1 MTLIFVLTYKL
12 QFQILNVTMSK
23 IWKHF
28 EVGCH
33 NIIFA
38 TFNTNYS
45 GIEDNMV
52 HAGLRKETSNM
63 WNNPIMMSSTS
74 RQVFSLLHP
83 SKFDTFSLP
92 FSSYL
97 ATPSS
102 PSPWSTTWLS

>member
-1 MTLIFVLTYKL
+1 
-12 QFQILNVTMSK
+12 MSK

-63 WNNPIMMSSTS
+63 WNNPIMKSSTT

-83 SKFDTFSLP
+83 
-92 FSSYL
+92 
-97 ATPSS
+97 
-102 PSPWSTTWLS
+102 